1 MTLGAGN
8 TVGIQPLTDVWRA
21 GPANGG
27 EIFPKIQPVIVVA
40 LAFIVLRDQ
49 LKLLGFIDVQRTGAH
64 DVQAIG
70 IL

>member
-27 EIFPKIQPVIVVA
+27 RNLSKIQPVIVVA

-49 LKLLGFIDVQRTGAH
+49 LKLLGFIGVQRTGAR